1 MSFIESPV
9 VLLTFL
15 QQNRNPDD
23 LNRHHP
29 HAAFDA
35 ERAAGDPR
43 RPGRARRHHGHAR
56 DVAADAVAEERA
68 GGDVPADVD
77 ADRQPEVPPP
87 LVREREQDAG
97 EEQVG
102 HRDRRDAPVAAVQR
116 GEEARRDR
124 DRAGAAPRPQLL
136 VDVAAEHQLLVQR
149 GGDEDGDELEPW
161 EAAPA
166 SVAQRLGGGEE
177 AGGGDGDARR
187 DREAEGPAAALDEG
201 DDDAGRDDDA
211 EELDPFEPRPPDG
224 GGEHLEA
231 KDCGKIDGTQENDRP
246 ENPRHMK
253 KWTIDVS
260 AFLLRLPAGVV
271 FFPPGG
277 GEGFGAGGGGPVAA
291 GLIFFPHGWGK
302 VFGAGGAA
310 TFAQDM
316 PSYGIPVFFGY
327 VAAYAEL
334 VCAVLLIAGLLT
346 RLDALL
352 LAGTM
357 FVAAFIVQLPDAL
370 RDPQGGGNKFFAALH
385 GIEL

>member
-35 ERAAGDPR
+35 ERAAGE
-43 RPGRARRHHGHAR
+43 
-56 DVAADAVAEERA
+56 AADAVAEERA

-102 HRDRRDAPVAAVQR
+102 DRDRRDAPVAAVQR

-166 SVAQRLGGGEE
+166 SVAQRLGEGDE
-177 AGGGDGDARR
+177 AVGGDDEDRGEKHAAEELRGRDARR

-260 AFLLRLPAGVV
+260 AFLLRL
-271 FFPPGG
+271 
-277 GEGFGAGGGGPVAA
+277 AA

-334 VCAVLLIAGLLT
+334 VCAVLL
-346 RLDALL
+346 
-352 LAGTM
+352 
-357 FVAAFIVQLPDAL
+357 
-370 RDPQGGGNKFFAALH
+370 
-385 GIEL
+385 